1 MHRAR
6 LFFFCLVAARRRA
19 SSRVVAHRPPA
30 AAQTKKLRAR
40 VRGQRYTNPYD
51 SRYRANWEFVFGR
64 WDRYGVA
71 RAVFVPSRRAA
82 HWPPWSE
89 ESAARNHRRSGG
101 IERTGIESVRL
112 GWTSSSDTSE
122 PPSLT

>member
-1 MHRAR
+1 
-6 LFFFCLVAARRRA
+6 
-19 SSRVVAHRPPA
+19 
-30 AAQTKKLRAR
+30 

-51 SRYRANWEFVFGR
+51 RGYRANWEFVFGR

-101 IERTGIESVRL
+101 GGGGGGGGGPGLL
-112 GWTSSSDTSE
+112 GLISA
-122 PPSLT
+122 